1 MKIVISP
8 HCDDESLFCAWTLL
22 REKPLVVIVYD
33 GHVQAARGLGVRWD
47 ERRAETRAACAILG
61 CSSIRYLGISDAD
74 PTVDVWE
81 VRRAINGI
89 LDNHRGVSEI
99 YAPAIEERGHVQHNL
114 VGAAV
119 EGQNVVRYL
128 TYTDQGKSTNGREVP
143 ILSPDWIEKK
153 LRALACYK
161 SQFSLDK
168 RMGCYPHFLRSQYE
182 YYAE

>member
-1 MKIVISP
+1 MKVFVSP
-8 HCDDESLFCAWTLL
+8 HNDDETLFGSFTLL

-47 ERRAETRAACAILG
+47 ERRSETRAACEILG
-61 CSSIRYLGISDAD
+61 CSSIRHLGISDAD

-119 EGQNVVRYL
+119 EGPNVIRYL
-128 TYTDQGKSTNGREVP
+128 TYTDQGKSTNGREVS

-153 LRALACYK
+153 LLALACYK

>member
-1 MKIVISP
+1 MKIFVAP
-8 HCDDESLFCAWTLL
+8 HTDDECLFGAFTLL

-47 ERRAETRAACAILG
+47 ERRAETRRAMDVLG
-61 CSSIRYLGISDAD
+61 VASVMFLGLSDAD
-74 PTVDVWE
+74 PTVDVWR

-119 EGQNVVRYL
+119 EGPNVVRYL
-128 TYTDQGKSTNGREVP
+128 TYTDQGKSTNGKEVS

-168 RMGCYPHFLRSQYE
+168 RMGCWPHFLREQTE